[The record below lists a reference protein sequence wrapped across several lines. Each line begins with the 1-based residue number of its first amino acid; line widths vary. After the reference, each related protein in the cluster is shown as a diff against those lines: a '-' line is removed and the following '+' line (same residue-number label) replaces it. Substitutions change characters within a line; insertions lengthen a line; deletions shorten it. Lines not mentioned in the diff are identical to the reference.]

1 MARAVSWTFSGLAAQ
16 VRHDLSPFE
25 GRAGMT
31 WRIALLCAI
40 VAMVAMV
47 YKVPEPALSC
57 YLIIFLMNPNGAEC
71 VGKGLGL
78 IVLVSIIVLLLV
90 PIVNVTI
97 ESQILR
103 MLAIIG
109 LSFVPVF
116 FGAASAL
123 GEIGSIIALV
133 LAFVLTLVDMVPV
146 GEVATRGLL
155 YAWQMASMPMALMV
169 VFCLAL
175 GWSPQRLIRRR
186 LAARLNAVAD
196 VLERPGPA
204 GRARLGAWLSEGN
217 DASFQLAQMSSQM
230 GLTRREATRLLAA
243 RVESSYRLLLAA
255 AALPES
261 GEGWAGSPQARALAS
276 SCRAAAAA
284 IRARTVP
291 PAPPELAM
299 GSRASDGQAGRAL
312 GLIGEALAEFA
323 VPPPDAGAAPRK
335 VPFLKPDAFS
345 NPEYQ
350 RYALKVTAAAVVAY
364 ILYSSASWQGI
375 HTAMITCYVAALGTT
390 GETVHKLLLRI
401 SGALVG
407 AAMGIASIIFIAP
420 HLTAIDGLMVLVFLG
435 VLPAA
440 WVSSGPERI
449 SYAGVQIGLAFLL
462 TVLNGFQPS
471 TDLSVASDRVIGI
484 LVGNLVV
491 YVVFTSVWPK
501 SAVEDVRL
509 RLASALSLLS
519 GLAALAPE
527 ERRRAVNVAA
537 QAGTEL
543 AAAEAG
549 LEVLAFEPARL
560 QPPLAEVRRLTEAA
574 RQARALGPS
583 LFIAP
588 ERREDIAAALA
599 AAGVA
604 LRQQGEAAVA
614 GSGPAALP
622 LGTIPPIE
630 QGGGDEL
637 GTRATRIGL
646 LLAG

>member
-1 MARAVSWTFSGLAAQ
+1 
-16 VRHDLSPFE
+16 
-25 GRAGMT
+25 MT
-31 WRIALLCAI
+31 WRIALLCAL
-40 VAMVAMV
+40 VAMVAML

-57 YLIIFLMNPNGAEC
+57 YLIIFLMTPNAAEC
-71 VGKGLGL
+71 VGKGLAL
-78 IVLVSIIVLLLV
+78 IVLVSLIVLLMV

-97 ESQILR
+97 ESQVLR

-116 FGAASAL
+116 FGAASKL

-133 LAFVLTLVDMVPV
+133 LAFVLTLVDLVPV

-155 YAWQMASMPMALMV
+155 YAWQLVAMPMALMV
-169 VFCLAL
+169 GFCLVL

-196 VLERPGPA
+196 FLERPDPL
-204 GRARLGAWLSEGN
+204 GRARLHELLREGN
-217 DASFQLAQMSSQM
+217 DASLQLAQMSGQM
-230 GLTRREATRLLAA
+230 GLTRREATRVLAA

-255 AALPES
+255 ATLPEN
-261 GEGWAGSPQARALAS
+261 GEGWSGPPQVDALAAA
-276 SCRAAAAA
+276 CRAAATAV
-284 IRARTVP
+284 RAGTEP
-291 PAPPELAM
+291 PAPPAISGL
-299 GSRASDGQAGRAL
+299 DGEPGRAL
-312 GLIGEALAEFA
+312 DVMAEALADIA
-323 VPPPDAGAAPRK
+323 APPADAGAAPLAE
-335 VPFLKPDAFS
+335 PFLKPDAFT

-350 RYALKVTAAAVVAY
+350 RYALKVTAAAVMAY
-364 ILYSSASWQGI
+364 ILYSGANWQGI

-407 AAMGIASIIFIAP
+407 AAMGIASIIYIVP
-420 HLTAIDGLMVLVFLG
+420 HLTAIDGLMALVFLG

-440 WVSSGPERI
+440 WVSSGPARI

-471 TDLSVASDRVIGI
+471 TDLDVASDRVIGI

-491 YVVFTSVWPK
+491 YVIFTGIWPK
-501 SAVEDVRL
+501 SAVEEVKVRL
-509 RLASALSLLS
+509 ARALSRLS

-527 ERRRAVNVAA
+527 QRRRAVNVAA
-537 QAGTEL
+537 QAQVEIE
-543 AAAEAG
+543 AAEAG

-560 QPPLAEVRRLTEAA
+560 QPPLAEVHRLTEAA
-574 RQARALGPS
+574 RQARELAHALF
-583 LFIAP
+583 LAP
-588 ERREDIAAALA
+588 ERRDDIAAALA

-604 LRQQGEAAVA
+604 LGQQGGAAVTGKDA
-614 GSGPAALP
+614 AALP
-622 LGTIPPIE
+622 PGVIPPNE
-630 QGGGDEL
+630 QGGGDAL
-637 GTRATRIGL
+637 GTRASRIGS